1 MESVIILLLS
11 FVIDLTLGEYPHL
24 IHPVVWIG
32 KVISLEL
39 KFAPKQNRYAQLIYG
54 CVIVILTV
62 ATFALPIY
70 FLLSYL
76 KNINTLAYILVAAFI
91 FKSSFSAKELR
102 EAALGVKEL
111 LERGDLKEARAK
123 VKSLVSRDVDRLNEP
138 LLVSATVESV
148 AENICDSFVAPIF
161 YFLFLGVPG
170 AIAYRV
176 VNTFDA
182 RIGYH
187 GKYEYL
193 GKFSARL
200 DDVLNFIPA
209 RISGVLL
216 VIATYLRKGNA
227 RNAKSAWNAWQV
239 MRKDHKKTDSPNAGW
254 PMSAIAG
261 ALSVQLEKV
270 GHYRLGNANNSLS
283 PRLIISEINIAK
295 ISILL
300 WILLCLIIIGVSKIF

>member
-11 FVIDLTLGEYPHL
+11 FVIDLTIGEYPRF
-24 IHPVVWIG
+24 IHPVIWIG

-39 KFAPKQNRYAQLIYG
+39 RFAPKKNRYAQLIYG

-62 ATFALPIY
+62 AIFSVPIY

-76 KNINTLAYILVAAFI
+76 KNVSTLAYILIAGFV
-91 FKSSFSAKELR
+91 FKSAFSVKELR
-102 EAALGVKEL
+102 KAALRVKEL

-123 VKSLVSRDVDRLNEP
+123 MKSLVSRDVDRLNEP

-148 AENICDSFVAPIF
+148 AENICDSFVAPVF

-216 VIATYLRKGNA
+216 VIATYLCKGNG
-227 RNAKSAWNAWQV
+227 RGAWQV
-239 MRKDHKKTDSPNAGW
+239 MLHDHKKTDSPNAGW

-283 PRLIISEINIAK
+283 PRLVISEINIAK

-300 WILLCLIIIGVSKIF
+300 WILLCLVIIGIGKILNC